1 MRNRSLILFALFVL
15 LFFLLN
21 SATDDPDDIRI
32 AGSRVNQEFDY
43 FMTSVDS
50 TRFDA
55 SGDSQYRLQ
64 ADRILHYP
72 SPELTTIET
81 PRLIFYADETGP
93 WFLSAAYGTIET
105 DLVRAEDKLE
115 LTENVIVQHT
125 DSSGETH
132 NIYTEALTIYLDSR
146 FISTERD
153 VLMESGSREISSQG
167 MTADLFSKHITFLG
181 NVTGRYD

>member
-1 MRNRSLILFALFVL
+1 MPKRSLILIALFVL
-15 LFFLLN
+15 LFILLN
-21 SATDDPDDIRI
+21 SATDETDDNSL

-43 FMTSVDS
+43 FMTGVDS

-55 SGDSQYRLQ
+55 NGDSQYRLQ

-72 SPELTTIET
+72 SPELTSMET
-81 PRLIFYADETGP
+81 PRLVFYADEAGP

-105 DLVRAEDKLE
+105 DLARAEDKLE
-115 LTENVIVQHT
+115 LTDNVIVQHT

-132 NIYTEALTIYLDSR
+132 NIYTDALTIYLDSR
-146 FISTERD
+146 FISTASD